1 MNALL
6 PGLIGLAA
14 GMLLGVMWQNWR
26 TRHATQHGELDD
38 AASKL
43 PVQLGNRYFR
53 GINYLLNEQ
62 PDKALEV
69 FLQLAEVTP
78 ETVDT
83 HLALG
88 NLFRRRGEMDNA
100 IRCHQNI
107 IQNSELSSKTR
118 QAATLELGEDY
129 LRAGLLDRAEELFTS
144 LADEKMLTTVAL
156 ERLLEIFQQEQEWQ
170 HAVQV
175 ARQHEKISGVSNHR
189 LIAHFFCQ
197 LAEQQR
203 AEGKPEDA
211 ETWLVKAAASDRY
224 CARVCIIRAEM
235 SADEQRYADVI
246 RHYQQALSIDPG
258 MFPLIVD
265 ALMFAYRQTGEEQA
279 ALEFL
284 QQWLQQH
291 SNTSAVIHL
300 LELCEQLGRLDLLA
314 DLLHDQMLEHPT
326 VGKMHALLRLRETT
340 SEQGQEDFARLLQP
354 LLDKLLQRRDGYQC
368 RNCGLAGQTHHWHC
382 PSCRQWD
389 TTEPVSGSLGE

>member
-26 TRHATQHGELDD
+26 TRHASQHGELDD

-175 ARQHEKISGVSNHR
+175 AHQHEKISGVSNHR
-189 LIAHFFCQ
+189 LIAHFYCQ

-203 AEGKPEDA
+203 AEGKPKNA
-211 ETWLVKAAASDRY
+211 ENWLGKAAASDRQ
-224 CARVCIIRAEM
+224 CARVCIIRAGM

-246 RHYQQALSIDPG
+246 RHYQQALSIDAG
-258 MFPLIVD
+258 IFPLIID

-279 ALEFL
+279 ALVFL

-291 SNTSAVIHL
+291 SNTSGVIHL

-326 VGKMHALLRLRETT
+326 VGKMHALLRLREST
-340 SEQGQEDFARLLQP
+340 SKPGQEDFAHLLQP